1 MKYMVT
7 LVGSLYAGKSSIIGS
22 FMRGSPYQSQSV
34 DLEDG
39 CYKEIHL
46 KNDQSINLMIM
57 DTHGQERYRAIN
69 KFFIKRSKATLIVFN
84 TNNKSQYK
92 EAVEYWY
99 PEAIECNKDTLIIL
113 VGVIYSRNYYFN
125 EVLDESIPLNFAK
138 EHNILYRTVSYE
150 QYVGIEELFQEV
162 AEILYK
168 REFGG
173 EDNSVFYIK
182 DCTKNNKHVNKK
194 QCV

>member
-1 MKYMVT
+1 M
-7 LVGSLYAGKSSIIGS
+7 
-22 FMRGSPYQSQSV
+22 
-34 DLEDG
+34 
-39 CYKEIHL
+39 
-46 KNDQSINLMIM
+46 
-57 DTHGQERYRAIN
+57 
-69 KFFIKRSKATLIVFN
+69 FN
-84 TNNKSQYK
+84 TNNKSQYE

-99 PEAIECNKDTLIIL
+99 PKTIECNKDTLIIL
-113 VGVIYSRNYYFN
+113 VGVISNNNYFY
-125 EVLDESIPLNFAK
+125 EALDESIHLNFAR

-150 QYVGIEELFQEV
+150 QYVGIKGLFQEV